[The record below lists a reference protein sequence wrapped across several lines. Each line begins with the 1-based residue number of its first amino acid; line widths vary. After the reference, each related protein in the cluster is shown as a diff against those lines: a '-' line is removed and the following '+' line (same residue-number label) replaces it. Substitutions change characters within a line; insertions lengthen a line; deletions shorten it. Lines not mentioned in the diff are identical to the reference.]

1 MTISALLRPIVLA
14 RDLLLTLVALP
25 FLLPLRLLPWNAARR
40 LGGLYGL
47 AAWAVMGTSRRAGL
61 VNLRRAFGPS
71 MSRAEAGRA
80 VRAVF
85 ANLGTSL
92 AEGIRFSAL
101 PSRADGSWKALYDA
115 EDPGLEARI
124 LADPRPK
131 VFVTGHLGSWEVAMQ
146 MVDLALGGRGAAVA
160 RRVDNPFLGA
170 LLSRVRRGG
179 GALIEKRGAVAP
191 ALAALRSGTSV
202 AILLDENGGRS
213 GPFPLFFG
221 RPASTRKTP
230 ALLSARTGAPIV
242 VGAAVRRGG
251 RFLFRL
257 AFFEPPGD
265 GAPTPRDVL
274 DATERIVRVWEAWVR
289 EDPLQWRWIHW
300 RWKTRPGGSEETYT
314 RRDVDETFAAG
325 APGAEEVSA

>member
-1 MTISALLRPIVLA
+1 VTGRALLRPLALA

-25 FLLPLRLLPWNAARR
+25 FLLPLRLLPWNAACA
-40 LGGLYGL
+40 LGSLYGL
-47 AAWAVMGTSRRAGL
+47 AAWAVMGKARRAGL
-61 VNLRRAFGPS
+61 VNLRRAYGPS
-71 MSRAEAGRA
+71 MSRAEASRA

-85 ANLGTSL
+85 SNLGRSL

-101 PSRADGSWKALYDA
+101 PGRADGSWKALYDT
-115 EDPGLEARI
+115 EDPALEARI

-146 MVDLALGGRGAAVA
+146 MVDLALGGSGAAVA
-160 RRVDNPFLGA
+160 RSVDNPFLDA
-170 LLSRVRRGG
+170 LARRVRRGG
-179 GALIEKRGAVAP
+179 GTLIEKRGAVAP

-202 AILLDENGGRS
+202 AVLLDENGGRS

-230 ALLSARTGAPIV
+230 ALLSALTGAPIV

-257 AFFEPPGD
+257 ALLEPPGN
-265 GAPTPRDVL
+265 GAPAPRDVL
-274 DATERIVRVWEAWVR
+274 EATERIVRIWEAWVR

-300 RWKTRPGGSEETYT
+300 RWRTRPGGGEETYT
-314 RRDVDETFAAG
+314 RRDVNEAFAAEG
-325 APGAEEVSA
+325 PAATEVSA